1 MPFLSFLSS
10 SKKVTRYLMLVL
22 IGAIPIAAHQWYTH
36 SLAAP
41 PPHSLSVRTSGAAV
55 AVPTERRRKVIS
67 LKLTRQ
73 GFAPVSLA
81 APKGEYFLT
90 VHTGTGLDDL
100 DLRLDRESGQ
110 RMKSGRLSR
119 ETLRWNE
126 YVELHPGNYVL
137 AEASHPAWSC
147 RITISPNDE

>member
-1 MPFLSFLSS
+1 MPFLSSLSS
-10 SKKVTRYLMLVL
+10 SKKITRSLILVL
-22 IGAIPIAAHQWYTH
+22 IGAIPIAAHQWYTN

-41 PPHSLSVRTSGAAV
+41 PPHSLSVRTSGMAV
-55 AVPTERRRKVIS
+55 AVPPEQRRKVIS

-73 GFAPVSLA
+73 GFSPSALT

-90 VHTGTGLDDL
+90 VHNGTGLDDL
-100 DLRLDRESGQ
+100 DLRLERESGQ
-110 RMKSGRLSR
+110 RMKAGKLSR
-119 ETLRWNE
+119 ETLKWNE

-137 AEASHPAWSC
+137 TEASHPAWSC